1 GEAAALNALPLSGE
15 QPLLPVEVEGHPMRA
30 TDRVPPL
37 LWAGAVT
44 PAYFGVM
51 GIPLVRGRGFEAAD
65 GERSAP
71 VVIVSAATARR
82 YWPQED
88 PIGKRI
94 RVTWD
99 RDWRTVVGV
108 AGDVRQYTLSGR
120 TPPLI
125 TGALYMPYPQAVALD
140 RRIPRAAAPV

>member
-51 GIPLVRGRGFEAAD
+51 GIPLVRGRGFEAAA
-65 GERSAP
+65 GGAAP
-71 VVIVSAATARR
+71 ARGA
-82 YWPQED
+82 WPQGD

-94 RVTWD
+94 RVAWD
-99 RDWRTVVGV
+99 RDWRTVGGV

-125 TGALYMPYPQAVALD
+125 TGALYMPYPPAGAL
-140 RRIPRAAAPV
+140 RPRMPRGGSL